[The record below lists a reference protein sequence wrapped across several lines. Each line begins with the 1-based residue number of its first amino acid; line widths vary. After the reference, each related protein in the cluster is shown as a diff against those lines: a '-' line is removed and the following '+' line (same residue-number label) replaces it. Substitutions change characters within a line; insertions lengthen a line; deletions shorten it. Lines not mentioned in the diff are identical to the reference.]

1 MRGTSSN
8 KKAKDKQK
16 PEVQLNAICDIE
28 RIQMECRREI
38 HGPHHKVRVEKQ
50 ALEQTD
56 PHLEDLSSQNE
67 STPPP
72 PPTPAPMNKI
82 DEVLL
87 IQPSVDPGDY
97 AQAKTKTQHLIER
110 DIPDNIV
117 NTTHH
122 QAEQV
127 VGH

>member
-1 MRGTSSN
+1 VFWDGFFPLGVSRTRGTSSN

-38 HGPHHKVRVEKQ
+38 HEPHHKVRVEKQ

-67 STPPP
+67 STPH
-72 PPTPAPMNKI
+72 
-82 DEVLL
+82 
-87 IQPSVDPGDY
+87 PSSN
-97 AQAKTKTQHLIER
+97 E
-110 DIPDNIV
+110 
-117 NTTHH
+117 
-122 QAEQV
+122 
-127 VGH
+127 